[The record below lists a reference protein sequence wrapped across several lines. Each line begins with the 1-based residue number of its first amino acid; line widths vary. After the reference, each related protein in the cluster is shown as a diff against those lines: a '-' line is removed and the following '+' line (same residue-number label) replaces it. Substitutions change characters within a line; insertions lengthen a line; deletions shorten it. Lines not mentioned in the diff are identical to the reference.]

1 MLQANPGGSSSS
13 TKNITTNG
21 NKGNLTTF
29 HNNKE
34 LEIALEQVELE
45 TKGDNQLDQ
54 WSIPP
59 TTSREP
65 M

>member
-1 MLQANPGGSSSS
+1 MV
-13 TKNITTNG
+13 I
-21 NKGNLTTF
+21 KGNLTAF

-34 LEIALEQVELE
+34 LEIALKQVELE